1 MNNKSKE
8 TISLSGTG
16 NIDVIKF
23 NGCYETFALHI
34 ELSCIQINF
43 YPCKYNLINREDV
56 RNFFD
61 TETIALKEIREGY
74 ISKYQINA
82 IIEISSII
90 PDAKLLYEIG
100 SISENEFMEI
110 FISVRSTFHRKFNA
124 LKKSYIKR
132 QIQEKGINKNGLSK
146 LRAKMM
152 ILQSEN

>member
-1 MNNKSKE
+1 MNNKSKK
-8 TISLSGTG
+8 TISLSGTE

-23 NGCYETFALHI
+23 NGSHETFSLYV
-34 ELSCIQINF
+34 ELCCIQINL
-43 YPCKYNLINREDV
+43 YPYQYNLINHEDV

-61 TETIALKEIREGY
+61 VETIALKEIQEGY
-74 ISKYQINA
+74 ISKYQIDS

-90 PDAKLLYEIG
+90 PDAKHLYEIG
-100 SISENEFMEI
+100 SINENEFIEI
-110 FISVRSTFHRKFNA
+110 FISVRSTFYRKFNA